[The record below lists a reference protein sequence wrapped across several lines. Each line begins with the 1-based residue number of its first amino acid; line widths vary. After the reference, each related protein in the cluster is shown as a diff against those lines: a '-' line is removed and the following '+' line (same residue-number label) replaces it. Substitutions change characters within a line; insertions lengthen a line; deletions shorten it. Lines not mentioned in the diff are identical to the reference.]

1 MGQEA
6 KEQRKEG
13 RAELLVLQ
21 MRTKRDSVGQLKAN
35 LICPERFKDP
45 GSSTESLVPNL
56 SQVYLTVLAG
66 VRPAPAC
73 TPAPRPPP
81 PPAPR
86 TSQPPAHTHTPHPC
100 LHTRTVAA
108 LAADIQ
114 D

>member
-73 TPAPRPPP
+73 TPAPPPCTL
-81 PPAPR
+81 R
-86 TSQPPAHTHTPHPC
+86 
-100 LHTRTVAA
+100 
-108 LAADIQ
+108 
-114 D
+114 